1 MINEGQ
7 TIAKAYSKNVF
18 FDKERMLGNRRRLDT
33 VLVLAVNYA
42 FVKLSEL

>member
-7 TIAKAYSKNVF
+7 AFAKACSKNVF

-33 VLVLAVNYA
+33 VLVLAVNHA
-42 FVKLSEL
+42 FVKLVSV